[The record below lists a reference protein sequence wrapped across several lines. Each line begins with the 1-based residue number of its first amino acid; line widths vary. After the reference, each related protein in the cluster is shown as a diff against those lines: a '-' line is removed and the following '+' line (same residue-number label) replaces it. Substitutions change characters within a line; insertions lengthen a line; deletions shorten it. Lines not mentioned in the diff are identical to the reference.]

1 MFMEQRSK
9 KEELIPLFR
18 VIDKEFKKDF
28 ERRLSKYD
36 LTAQQGRLLFYI
48 NWNVCNGNKVRQ
60 VDIEKNFQLTKS
72 TVHGLIN
79 RMEKANLIIKNK
91 EKNNQYIEISDNCKK
106 ILNDVFSQRMECLNK
121 MTSGLSEEEI
131 ETLHSLLMKI
141 YDNRDK
147 GGCK

>member
-1 MFMEQRSK
+1 MEQRSK

-18 VIDKEFKKDF
+18 VIDKEFKRDF

-48 NWNVCNGNKVRQ
+48 NWNNKEGNKVRQ

-79 RMEKANLIIKNK
+79 RMEKANLVVKKK
-91 EKNNQYIEISDNCKK
+91 EEKNQYIVITDDCKK
-106 ILNDVFSQRMECLNK
+106 ILEDVFSQRLECLNK
-121 MTSGLSEEEI
+121 MTEGLSEEEI
-131 ETLHSLLMKI
+131 NTLHSLLMKI
-141 YDNRDK
+141 YENKNK
-147 GGCK
+147 GGSD

>member
-1 MFMEQRSK
+1 MEQRSK

-18 VIDKEFKKDF
+18 VIDKEFKRDF

-48 NWNVCNGNKVRQ
+48 NWNTKNGNKIRQ

-91 EKNNQYIEISDNCKK
+91 DQNNQYIEISEDCKK
-106 ILNDVFSQRMECLNK
+106 ILDDVFSQRLECLNK
-121 MTSGLSEEEI
+121 MTEGLSDEEI
-131 ETLHSLLMKI
+131 DTLHSLLMKI
-141 YDNRDK
+141 YENRNK
-147 GGCK
+147 GGND

>member
-1 MFMEQRSK
+1 MEQRSK

-18 VIDKEFKKDF
+18 VIDKEFKRDF

-48 NWNVCNGNKVRQ
+48 NWNTKNGNQIRQ

-79 RMEKANLIIKNK
+79 RMEKANLVIKIK
-91 EKNNQYIEISDNCKK
+91 EKNNQYIEISDDCKK
-106 ILNDVFSQRMECLNK
+106 ILQDVFSQRMECLNK
-121 MTSGLSEEEI
+121 MTEGLSEEEI
-131 ETLHSLLMKI
+131 NTLHSLLMKI
-141 YDNRDK
+141 YENRNK
-147 GGCK
+147 GGSD

>member
-1 MFMEQRSK
+1 MEQRSK

-28 ERRLSKYD
+28 ERRLSQYG

-48 NWNVCNGNKVRQ
+48 NWNNKEGNKVRQ

-72 TVHGLIN
+72 TVHGLID
-79 RMEKANLIIKNK
+79 RMEKANLVIKNK
-91 EKNNQYIEISDNCKK
+91 DKNNQYIEISNDCKK
-106 ILNDVFSQRMECLNK
+106 ILEDVFSQRMECLNK

-131 ETLHSLLMKI
+131 DILHGLLMKM
-141 YDNRDK
+141 YENRNK

>member
-1 MFMEQRSK
+1 MEQRSK

-18 VIDKEFKKDF
+18 VIDKEFKRDF

-48 NWNVCNGNKVRQ
+48 NWSNKEGNKVRQ

-79 RMEKANLIIKNK
+79 RMEKANLVVKKK
-91 EKNNQYIEISDNCKK
+91 EEKNQYIVITDDCKK
-106 ILNDVFSQRMECLNK
+106 ILEDVFSQRLECLNK
-121 MTSGLSEEEI
+121 MTEGLSEEEI
-131 ETLHSLLMKI
+131 NTLHSLLMKI
-141 YDNRDK
+141 YENRNK
-147 GGCK
+147 GGSD

>member
-1 MFMEQRSK
+1 MEQRSK
-9 KEELIPLFR
+9 KEELNPLFR
-18 VIDKEFKKDF
+18 VIDKEFKRDF

-48 NWNVCNGNKVRQ
+48 NWNTKNGNKIRQ

-91 EKNNQYIEISDNCKK
+91 DQNNQYIEISEDCKK
-106 ILNDVFSQRMECLNK
+106 ILDDVFSQRLECLNK
-121 MTSGLSEEEI
+121 MTEGLSDEEI
-131 ETLHSLLMKI
+131 DTLHSLLMKI
-141 YDNRDK
+141 YENRNK
-147 GGCK
+147 GGSD

>member
-1 MFMEQRSK
+1 MEQRSK

-18 VIDKEFKKDF
+18 VIDKEFKRDF

-48 NWNVCNGNKVRQ
+48 NWNTKNGNQIRQ

-79 RMEKANLIIKNK
+79 RMEKANLVIKIK
-91 EKNNQYIEISDNCKK
+91 EKNNQYIEISDDCKK
-106 ILNDVFSQRMECLNK
+106 ILQDVFSQRMECLNK
-121 MTSGLSEEEI
+121 MTEGLSDEEI

-141 YDNRDK
+141 YENRDK
-147 GGCK
+147 GGSD

>member
-1 MFMEQRSK
+1 MEQRSK

-18 VIDKEFKKDF
+18 VIDKEFKRDF

-48 NWNVCNGNKVRQ
+48 NWNTKNGNQIRQ

-79 RMEKANLIIKNK
+79 RMEKANLVIKIK
-91 EKNNQYIEISDNCKK
+91 EKNNQYIEISDDCKK
-106 ILNDVFSQRMECLNK
+106 ILQDVFSQRMECLNK
-121 MTSGLSEEEI
+121 MTEGLSEEEI
-131 ETLHSLLMKI
+131 NTLHSLLMKI
-141 YDNRDK
+141 YENKNK
-147 GGCK
+147 GGSD